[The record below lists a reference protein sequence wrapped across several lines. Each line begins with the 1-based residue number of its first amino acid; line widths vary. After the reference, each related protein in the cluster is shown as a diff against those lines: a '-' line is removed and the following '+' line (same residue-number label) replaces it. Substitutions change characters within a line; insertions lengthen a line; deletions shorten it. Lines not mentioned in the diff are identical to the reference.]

1 MGRNRAVLAGVARR
15 AGLDVRS
22 ASAGGKA
29 RKHVLELGIAQ
40 HQGWPFFAIGNHEP
54 EAVDA
59 GRGLR
64 LVLARPLFNPG
75 LSMSARP
82 VYDKDSL

>member
-1 MGRNRAVLAGVARR
+1 MLAGVARR
-15 AGLDVRS
+15 AGVMCVQRVL
-22 ASAGGKA
+22 GGKA

-40 HQGWPFFAIGNHEP
+40 HQGWPFFAIGNHEF
-54 EAVDA
+54 ETVDA